1 VEAPV
6 IDPRERT
13 VQPPTAAPS
22 GINERGATGRGPN
35 ERETIPRGW
44 LDRIDDHVEDLRR
57 ARASQQNGRSVEAS
71 TILDRVLATTADPLA
86 RADALVQR
94 LGALI
99 NLGRLAE
106 YSAAVDEAFAAVRD
120 LPDPY
125 LRGQMHAFAA
135 LGAHLQGALDRGV
148 AHLVQSSRALAAV
161 PDGDAET
168 AWGWHDLAMA
178 YSYLGFHGHALT
190 AIEQARQV
198 GAAAG
203 LAPEAF
209 AAPGIRL
216 RNAVSLDHQG
226 DTDGCLRVL
235 RDIGGDLA
243 RFIAAGVD
251 TRLRPSSRAV
261 YGYALARRAAL
272 GEPTGGHAAALLADA
287 GDSIRTHDLR
297 HLGGVCLAIAN
308 GRPAEAMALLDT
320 VSVSVEIL
328 GAAEPERLR
337 SICHASMGDHA
348 AAHAADRYA
357 FRLTA
362 QHLDR
367 LRDGYLD
374 GVAARLDAQESQRT
388 PGRYGDE
395 ALTDPLTGLPNRRQL
410 ERYVTAMLARGERAA
425 IGVCDLVGFAAVN
438 ERHGRHC
445 GDLVLQRIAGVL
457 NRVMRRGD
465 FVARF
470 AGDEFVVVLPGAGPT
485 HAAEVSRRISAAA
498 AAENWQVL
506 APGTPIA
513 VAAGWS
519 EVGAV
524 GRTLSAALASAAANR
539 TPA

>member
-1 VEAPV
+1 LEAPV
-6 IDPRERT
+6 VEGERT
-13 VQPPTAAPS
+13 ITPS
-22 GINERGATGRGPN
+22 PVARRHPN
-35 ERETIPRGW
+35 ERTPISRGW
-44 LDRIDDHVEDLRR
+44 LDRIDEHVEDLRR
-57 ARASQQNGRSVEAS
+57 ARELQQNGRSAEAS
-71 TILDRVLATTADPLA
+71 AILDRVLATTTDPLA

-99 NLGRLAE
+99 NLGRGAE
-106 YSAAVDEAFAAVRD
+106 YAVAVGEAFAAVRD

-135 LGAHLQGALDRGV
+135 LGAHLQGKLDRGV
-148 AHLVQSSRALAAV
+148 AHLVEASRALAAV
-161 PDGDAET
+161 PEGDAET

-198 GAAAG
+198 GATAG

-209 AAPGIRL
+209 AAPGIRV

-226 DTDGCLRVL
+226 DADGCLRVL
-235 RDIGGDLA
+235 RDVGAELGRFLA
-243 RFIAAGVD
+243 SGADA
-251 TRLRPSSRAV
+251 RLRPGSRAV

-272 GEPTGGHAAALLADA
+272 GEPTAADAAALLANA

-297 HLGGVCLAIAN
+297 LLGGVCLAIAA
-308 GRPAEAMALLDT
+308 GRPAEALARLDALT
-320 VSVSVEIL
+320 VSVEIL
-328 GAAEPERLR
+328 GAAEPARLR
-337 SICHASMGDHA
+337 SICHQSAGDHA

-357 FRLTA
+357 FRLAT
-362 QHLDR
+362 QQMDR

-374 GVAARLDAQESQRT
+374 GVAARLDAHDSQRT
-388 PGRYGDE
+388 PDRYGAE

-410 ERYVTAMLARGERAA
+410 EQYVAAMLARGERAA

-438 ERHGRHC
+438 ARHGRHC
-445 GDLVLQRIAGVL
+445 GDLVLQRIAAVL

-470 AGDEFVVVLPGAGPT
+470 AGDEFVVVLPGAGPEQ
-485 HAAEVSRRISAAA
+485 AADVSRRIVTAAN
-498 AAENWQVL
+498 AENWQVL
-506 APGTPIA
+506 VPGSPVGVA
-513 VAAGWS
+513 VGWS
-519 EVGAV
+519 EVGAG
-524 GRTLSAALASAAANR
+524 GRSLTAALAAAAARR

>member
-1 VEAPV
+1 V
-6 IDPRERT
+6 IDPADRAGSLGMHQGGEAERR
-13 VQPPTAAPS
+13 P
-22 GINERGATGRGPN
+22 GERDVHR
-35 ERETIPRGW
+35 RSW
-44 LDRIDDHVEDLRR
+44 LNRIEDSIDELRR
-57 ARASQQNGRSVEAS
+57 ARQLQQAGRSAEAS
-71 TILDRVLATTADPLA
+71 VILDRVLAATTDPSA

-99 NLGRLAE
+99 NLGRMAE
-106 YSAAVDEAFAAVRD
+106 YTVATDEAFAAVRD

-135 LGAHLQGALDRGV
+135 LGASLQGKLDRGV
-148 AHLVQSSRALAAV
+148 THLVQASRALAGV
-161 PDGDAET
+161 PDGDEET

-198 GAAAG
+198 GAGVG
-203 LAPEAF
+203 LPPEQF

-226 DTDGCLRVL
+226 DADGCLRVL
-235 RDIGGDLA
+235 RDIDAELA
-243 RFIAAGVD
+243 RFVATGAD
-251 TRLRPSSRAV
+251 TRLRPGSRAV
-261 YGYALARRAAL
+261 YGYAMARRAAL
-272 GEPTGGHAAALLADA
+272 GEPTGGDAAALLHNA

-297 HLGGVCLAIAN
+297 HLGGVCLAIAA
-308 GRPAEAMALLDT
+308 GRPADALARLDAVT
-320 VSVSVEIL
+320 VSVEVL
-328 GAAEPERLR
+328 GAAEPARLR
-337 SICHASMGDHA
+337 SICLAAAGDQA

-374 GVAARLDAQESQRT
+374 GVAARLDAQESQRA

-410 ERYVTAMLARGERAA
+410 ERYVTAMLSRGERAA
-425 IGVCDLVGFAAVN
+425 IGVCDLVGFADVN
-438 ERHGRHC
+438 ARHGRHC

-470 AGDEFVVVLPGAGPT
+470 AGDEFVVVLPGAGPGQ
-485 HAAEVSRRISAAA
+485 AADVSRRISAASA
-498 AAENWQVL
+498 GENWQAL

-519 EVGAV
+519 EVGAP
-524 GRTLSAALASAAANR
+524 GRSLSAALAAAAANR